1 MKVYVASLVDL
12 ENTVIVG
19 VYTNK
24 KLAMEKLNSA
34 MDELMDKNEDLGVYP
49 SITEKNID
57 DVEKDEYV

>member
-12 ENTVIVG
+12 ENTMIVG

-24 KLAMEKLNSA
+24 KLAEEKLDNL

-49 SITEKNID
+49 SITEKYID
-57 DVEKDEYV
+57 DVEEDRYL